1 MLIEEIIRELNV
13 GQIYRRV
20 GSKLKRGFRCQSGMR
35 KGRIVADPATCNKPK
50 DIKRM
55 VTAKATR
62 KRLAKRAA
70 IKRGLSIRR
79 NPVSKRLRALQPR
92 R

>member
-1 MLIEEIIRELNV
+1 MLIKEIIQELNV

-55 VTAKATR
+55 VRAKVTR
-62 KRLAKRAA
+62 KRLGKRAA
-70 IKRGLSIRR
+70 IQRSLTMRR
-79 NPVSKRLRALQPR
+79 DPASKRLRSLQPR
-92 R
+92 